1 MTHTSEPA
9 ADVQDLFA
17 RVRGGLLSQLLSQV
31 PMADPAVLRAAE
43 QCACY
48 MLPGWTAHRAH
59 IDDATAEGAWR
70 KAEGF
75 LDAHVPVVS
84 CVYDSEGLRALEVPL
99 LRIGRGVHSPVRFR
113 IENRTASVLSAV
125 SDGCAEVASW
135 QAPVD
140 PWNVRGARN
149 RPSASIPP
157 GASGWLVTTP
167 CPDEAMDSLPDY
179 LTFRFDFDGI
189 RCTLTLPATAT
200 PTIRLTLRTNDASRG
215 GLSTPAELRIAT
227 SLGTVQVPADRR
239 NYLHVLPAGIHPF
252 FRCADTFP
260 SQGETTLLVP
270 AGAVRIEALK
280 GFEYRTAVWEGE
292 IFTDTTVS
300 IELERLGDLA
310 KNGWYSGDS
319 HVHWARTWVY
329 LGDDTAELAL
339 QQRATDCRA
348 IAVLTL
354 SQWDGF
360 QEVFTP
366 VHHPVGPILE
376 HTDAEYVMG
385 MDEEYRNSGPFG
397 HVNIYGLKSLIVPVS
412 TGFTKDDKAPD
423 FPDNRFAFE
432 EAHRQGAIA
441 ACSHGIWAYDKVLA
455 ALGLMDAVDQVS
467 IAQYYPLLDCGFRIP
482 TTVGTDANARPL
494 GRMRTYVRVEG
505 PFTYASWIDG
515 IRHGRTFVTGGPL
528 LAFDVG
534 DGAFP
539 GDVVRLD
546 APGWL
551 RIRGTCRCETPQ
563 RVLEV
568 VWNGAVVASVE
579 NADAREELTLDVALP
594 FSESGWLALRSTSGT
609 LCDWMDN
616 DPAAHTSPVY
626 VEVGGQPMKPRRAAV
641 EGILAEIHA
650 YREALPGRAKFDDE
664 AQRESVLS
672 TVDEGI
678 GVYERLLRES

>member
-1 MTHTSEPA
+1 MGEAPSA
-9 ADVQDLFA
+9 ADLQDLFA
-17 RVRGGLLSQLLSQV
+17 RERAGLLSQLLPQV
-31 PMADPAVLRAAE
+31 PLADPAVLRAAE

-48 MLPGWTAHRAH
+48 LLDGWTAHRVH
-59 IDDATAEGAWR
+59 VDDDTAERAWR

-84 CVYDSEGLRALEVPL
+84 CVYDSEGLRALEGPL
-99 LRIGRGVHSPVRFR
+99 LRIGRGVHSPVRFH
-113 IENRTASVLSAV
+113 IENRTGSALSGV
-125 SDGCAEVASW
+125 SDGCAEVDTW

-149 RPSASIPP
+149 RPSVSIPA

-167 CPDEAMDSLPDY
+167 CPAEDMETLPEN
-179 LTFRFDFDGI
+179 LTFQFEFDGL
-189 RCTLTLPATAT
+189 RRTLTVPAMET
-200 PTIRLTLRTNDASRG
+200 PTVRLTLRTSDSSRG
-215 GLSTPAELRIAT
+215 GASTPAELRIAT
-227 SLGTVQVPADRR
+227 SIGTVQVPAERR

-260 SQGETTLLVP
+260 SHGETTLLVP
-270 AGAVRIEALK
+270 AGAVRIEAQK
-280 GFEYRTAVWEGE
+280 GFEYRKAVWEGE
-292 IFTDTTVS
+292 IFTDTTLTIV
-300 IELERLGDLA
+300 LERLGDPA
-310 KNGWYSGDS
+310 KDGWYSGDS

-339 QQRATDCRA
+339 QQRAADCHA

-376 HTDAEYVMG
+376 HSDADYVMG
-385 MDEEYRNSGPFG
+385 MDEEYRNSGPYG
-397 HVNIYGLKSLIVPVS
+397 HVNVYGLKRLIVPVS

-441 ACSHGIWAYDKVLA
+441 ACSHGIWAFDKVLA

-467 IAQYYPLLDCGFRIP
+467 ITQYYPLLDCGFRIP
-482 TTVGTDANARPL
+482 TTVGTDANARPM

-505 PFTYASWIDG
+505 AFTYAAWIEG
-515 IRHGRTFVTGGPL
+515 IRRGRTFVTGGPL
-528 LAFDVG
+528 LALDVG
-534 DGAFP
+534 DGASP

-546 APGWL
+546 APGRL
-551 RIRGTCRCETPQ
+551 RIRGSSRCETPQ

-568 VWNGAVVASVE
+568 VWNGAVVASVG
-579 NADAREELTLDVALP
+579 NADAREELTLDVELP
-594 FSESGWLALRSTSGT
+594 FEESGWLALRSTSGT
-609 LCDWMDN
+609 VCDWMDN

-626 VEVGGQPMKPRRAAV
+626 IEVGGKPMKPRRTAV
-641 EGILAEIHA
+641 EGILAEIRA
-650 YREALPGRAKFDDE
+650 YRESLPGRAKFDSE
-664 AQRESVLS
+664 AQRESVLA
-672 TVDEGI
+672 TVDEALVVLQG
-678 GVYERLLRES
+678 LRNRA